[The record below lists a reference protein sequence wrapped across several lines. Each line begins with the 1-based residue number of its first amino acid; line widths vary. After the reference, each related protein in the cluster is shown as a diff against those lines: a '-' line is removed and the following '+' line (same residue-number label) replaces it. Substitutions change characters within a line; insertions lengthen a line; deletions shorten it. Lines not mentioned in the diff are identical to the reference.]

1 MDIELYKKLRQ
12 SGFIREVGFEAAE
25 MENGY
30 ARCELVLQEKHF
42 NPIGS
47 VHGGVIF
54 TMADTVGGAAAVSR
68 GRSVT
73 TVSGDIHFLRPA
85 MNSKKLIGE
94 SQEVKTGKNM
104 CVYNVM
110 ISDET
115 GRQIAMA
122 TMTYYY
128 IQEK

>member
-68 GRSVT
+68 GRAVT